1 MQQDSSLLLID
12 HHDDNSSRSLR
23 NKVTTTLTTSTTL
36 SHYYLTHYYSVP
48 NLQQPVI
55 ALLRDNLSTLLHNN
69 LITLFGSVR
78 LDNGSLTSNITTSII
93 STLIYILLLL
103 TGCLQ
108 LLELLN
114 LSLLNPVIK
123 LNNNLLTTVII
134 FQSVESTGS
143 MIFRYVTVS
152 YLLPPL
158 LTINRY
164 TVI

>member
-1 MQQDSSLLLID
+1 MVCQTLPLPNYPTGISLLPI
-12 HHDDNSSRSLR
+12 
-23 NKVTTTLTTSTTL
+23 
-36 SHYYLTHYYSVP
+36 THYCSVP
-48 NLQQPVI
+48 NLLQCVT

-93 STLIYILLLL
+93 SYTNILLLL

-108 LLELLN
+108 LLGLLN

-123 LNNNLLTTVII
+123 LNNNSLITVII
-134 FQSVESTGS
+134 LQSVESTGS
-143 MIFRYVTVS
+143 MVYRYVTVS

-158 LTINRY
+158 LTTNRY

>member
-1 MQQDSSLLLID
+1 MIHQTFPLPNFPTIYSISLLPI
-12 HHDDNSSRSLR
+12 
-23 NKVTTTLTTSTTL
+23 
-36 SHYYLTHYYSVP
+36 THYYSVP
-48 NLQQPVI
+48 NLLQCVT

-93 STLIYILLLL
+93 SHTNILLLL

-123 LNNNLLTTVII
+123 LNNNSLITAISL
-134 FQSVESTGS
+134 QSVESTGS
-143 MIFRYVTVS
+143 MVYRYVTVS

-158 LTINRY
+158 LTTNRY

>member
-1 MQQDSSLLLID
+1 MIRQSLPLPNFSTIYSISLLPI
-12 HHDDNSSRSLR
+12 
-23 NKVTTTLTTSTTL
+23 
-36 SHYYLTHYYSVP
+36 THYCSVP
-48 NLQQPVI
+48 NLLQCVT

-93 STLIYILLLL
+93 SYTNILLLL

-108 LLELLN
+108 LLGLLN
-114 LSLLNPVIK
+114 LSLLNLVIK
-123 LNNNLLTTVII
+123 LNNNSLITAII
-134 FQSVESTGS
+134 LQSVESTGS
-143 MIFRYVTVS
+143 MVYRYVTVS

-158 LTINRY
+158 LTTNRY

>member
-1 MQQDSSLLLID
+1 MNESSNSSAAKLPTLYSISLLPI
-12 HHDDNSSRSLR
+12 
-23 NKVTTTLTTSTTL
+23 
-36 SHYYLTHYYSVP
+36 THYCSVP
-48 NLQQPVI
+48 NLLQCVT

-93 STLIYILLLL
+93 SHTNIFLLL

-108 LLELLN
+108 LLGLLN
-114 LSLLNPVIK
+114 LFLLNPVIK
-123 LNNNLLTTVII
+123 LNNNSLITAISL
-134 FQSVESTGS
+134 QSVESTGS
-143 MIFRYVTVS
+143 MVYRYVTVS

-158 LTINRY
+158 LTTNRY

>member
-1 MQQDSSLLLID
+1 MNNSSNSSSAKLYHITTLLITHYCSVRSLLQC
-12 HHDDNSSRSLR
+12 
-23 NKVTTTLTTSTTL
+23 VT
-36 SHYYLTHYYSVP
+36 
-48 NLQQPVI
+48 

-93 STLIYILLLL
+93 SHTNILLLL

-123 LNNNLLTTVII
+123 LNDNSLITVII
-134 FQSVESTGS
+134 LQSMESTGS
-143 MIFRYVTVS
+143 MVYRYVTVS
-152 YLLPPL
+152 YILPPL
-158 LTINRY
+158 LTTNRY
-164 TVI
+164 TAI